1 MPAAGPP
8 GRDVQFSLYELGTT
22 SNVTD
27 PGRLRQ
33 FRDAEKQQLREQAW
47 AIAGVDV
54 DVCFVSGDVDGRI
67 IQHLADEGVLLVEG
81 EGDIDADAIARA
93 TGAEVVS
100 DLAQLVPDVLGN
112 ASRIARRNFNGDR
125 RLVVES
131 ENARFVTVVMRGG
144 TAHVIHE
151 LERTIEDALGV
162 VGTVLDGGATVP
174 GGGAAELEA
183 ARSVRNYAGGRT
195 TAGLDATT
203 GGIVEM
209 EAAGV
214 VEPLGVKTRALE
226 SATET
231 AVTILRIDDVIAA
244 GDLKGGGGDEAG
256 GPGAP
261 GAGGMGGPGG
271 MGGAM

>member
-1 MPAAGPP
+1 
-8 GRDVQFSLYELGTT
+8 
-22 SNVTD
+22 
-27 PGRLRQ
+27 
-33 FRDAEKQQLREQAW
+33 
-47 AIAGVDV
+47 
-54 DVCFVSGDVDGRI
+54 
-67 IQHLADEGVLLVEG
+67 
-81 EGDIDADAIARA
+81 
-93 TGAEVVS
+93 VVS
-100 DLAQLVPDVLGN
+100 DLAQLVPDVLGS

-125 RLVVES
+125 RLVAES

-174 GGGAAELEA
+174 GGGAAELEV
-183 ARSVRNYAGGRT
+183 ARSVRNYAGGVEGRQQLAVEAFADALDVLPRTLAENAGHDPVDALVDLRNRHAGGRT

-203 GGIVEM
+203 GGIVDM

-244 GDLKGGGGDEAG
+244 GDLKGGGGDGAG